1 LRSALTEFS
10 TQFPDIPIL
19 AMASDPDHAFAVELV
34 KLGVSAYFIVPDEQ
48 RKISQQ
54 IAVLFN
60 DWSRKSKKKSWPSF
74 SSKNTISGI
83 SSAIRRRSR
92 LRSNAHK
99 RSSRIAP

>member
-1 LRSALTEFS
+1 MRTALTEFS

-60 DWSRKSKKKSWPSF
+60 DWVAKKQKE
-74 SSKNTISGI
+74 KLLKHLL
-83 SSAIRRRSR
+83 RRR
-92 LRSNAHK
+92 
-99 RSSRIAP
+99 PQPP